1 MAAIPWMAL
10 YPSDYLADTAHLT
23 RAQSGSY
30 MFLLMNYWQTG
41 KPLDNTDD
49 RLAVVARM
57 TPEEWQSE
65 KAILGE
71 FFQIKRNKWTHKR
84 VEVEIQKVLVKSV
97 KNSENGKKSAV
108 LRSTFVKRSLNER
121 STNAERSLNHTDTDT
136 HTDKRKELVQISFE
150 RFWDVYPRKQG
161 KAKAKIAFDKSVK
174 TTDAELIIEAALKYA
189 KDPNRVDEFTAMP
202 ATWLTGERWND
213 APLPQKS
220 FKNGGVSAIT
230 SAPTPTPPRFVATEV
245 QSGVQMPE
253 NLRRIALGRS
263 I

>member
-30 MFLLMNYWQTG
+30 MLLLMNYWQTG
-41 KPLDNTDD
+41 KALDNTDD
-49 RLAVVARM
+49 RLALVARM
-57 TPEEWQSE
+57 TPEEWQVE

-84 VEVEIQKVLVKSV
+84 VEVEIQKVLLKST
-97 KNSENGKKSAV
+97 KNSESGKKGAQRRAETSSERQANA
-108 LRSTFVKRSLNER
+108 KRSL
-121 STNAERSLNHTDTDT
+121 SHTDTHT

-161 KAKAKIAFDKSVK
+161 KAKAKIAFEKALKVI
-174 TTDAELIIEAALKYA
+174 EIEALIEAVTRYA
-189 KDPNRVDEFTAMP
+189 KDPNRQDQFTKMP
-202 ATWLTGERWND
+202 TTYLNEQCWTD
-213 APLPQKS
+213 APLPQRALPKS
-220 FKNGGVSAIT
+220 GAFVVT
-230 SAPTPTPPRFVATEV
+230 SPTPTPPKFDSREIS
-245 QSGVQMPE
+245 QGVEMPKSV
-253 NLRRIALGRS
+253 RRIALGRA

>member
-84 VEVEIQKVLVKSV
+84 VEVEIQKVLAKSV
-97 KNSENGKKSAV
+97 KNSENGRKGAETRLK
-108 LRSTFVKRSLNER
+108 TVKRSPSER
-121 STNAERSLNHTDTDT
+121 QANAKRTLSHTDTDT
-136 HTDKRKELVQISFE
+136 HTLKDIVQISFE
-150 RFWDVYPRKQG
+150 RFWDSYPRKQG
-161 KAKAKIAFDKSVK
+161 KAKAKIAFEKALKVI
-174 TTDAELIIEAALKYA
+174 EIEALIEAVTRYA
-189 KDPNRVDEFTAMP
+189 KDPNRQDQFTKMP
-202 ATWLTGERWND
+202 TTYLNEQCWND
-213 APLPQKS
+213 ALLPQRVLPK
-220 FKNGGVSAIT
+220 GGGFAVT
-230 SAPTPTPPRFVATEV
+230 SPTPTPPRFTASEV
-245 QSGVQMPE
+245 TRGVEMPE
-253 NLRRIALGRS
+253 NLRQIALGRA